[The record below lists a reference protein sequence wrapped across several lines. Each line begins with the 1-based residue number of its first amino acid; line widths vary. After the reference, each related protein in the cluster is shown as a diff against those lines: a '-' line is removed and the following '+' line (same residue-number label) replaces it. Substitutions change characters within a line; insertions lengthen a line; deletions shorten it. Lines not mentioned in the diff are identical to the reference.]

1 MPKLPAKV
9 SQSVA
14 KSEQVSGGFENLT
27 PGKYLTRLFEVAPE
41 EHKNYPDH
49 VSTWVCSFNEIH
61 DLTGKK
67 FPGRQFLRLNVIMN
81 NKMPANYPKSQD
93 KWDTFVRMANGQMKA
108 FFENMG
114 YTPDS
119 DTDEMIG
126 EPAMLDIGIRTI
138 QSGAR
143 MGEKVNDVRGVVPI
157 PDTVEVD
164 EILASEDEGTADA
177 DNF

>member
-1 MPKLPAKV
+1 MPKLPTKIAKAV
-9 SQSVA
+9 SE
-14 KSEQVSGGFENLT
+14 SEQVSGSFEILT
-27 PGKYLTRLFEVAPE
+27 PGKYLTRLFEVSPE

-49 VSTWVCSFNEIH
+49 VSVWVCSFNETH

-67 FPGRQFLRLNVIMN
+67 YPGRQFLRLNVILN
-81 NKMPANYPKSQD
+81 TKMPPSYPKTQD
-93 KWDTFVRMANGQMKA
+93 KWDTFVRMAAGQMKA

-114 YTPDS
+114 FTPDS

-143 MGEKVNDVRGVVPI
+143 MGEKVNDVRGVSPI
-157 PDTVEVD
+157 PDTVDPSEIFTDDGAGASTD
-164 EILASEDEGTADA
+164 E
-177 DNF
+177 F